1 MTERLG
7 SGLQNRPQQFES
19 AWHLKKKSRIKIFF
33 IRLFFIFQSMT
44 ILESHAKDSDT
55 FR

>member
-19 AWHLKKKSRIKIFF
+19 AWHLKKKESYKDIFYTT
-33 IRLFFIFQSMT
+33 LFYFSVYDN
-44 ILESHAKDSDT
+44 S
-55 FR
+55 